1 MRDRLRR
8 VTPPIE
14 VVTRDRLPAMA
25 AVLARAFADDP
36 MIRWPLTAGD
46 DIGERIER
54 AFGSIYHGIVD
65 LELIW
70 EAGDGDGFAVWI
82 PAGMSD
88 QMFESDSAAR
98 DLVAPLTN
106 DGAARYDVLWSWIE
120 EQTPAD
126 AWYLDVLGVDPA
138 KQGAGVGSA
147 LVRFG
152 LERAARDGADAFLE
166 TAVEANVAY
175 YERFG
180 FRTVFDGRAT
190 DDAPRIWFM
199 RTGG

>member
-1 MRDRLRR
+1 
-8 VTPPIE
+8 VTVPIN

-25 AVLARAFADDP
+25 AVLARAFANDP
-36 MIRWPLTAGD
+36 MIRWPLPDGD
-46 DIGERIER
+46 GLGDRIEQT
-54 AFGSIYHGIVD
+54 FGSIYRGIVD
-65 LELIW
+65 LGLIW

-98 DLVAPLTN
+98 DLVAPLT
-106 DGAARYDVLWSWIE
+106 DDHAARYDVLWSWIE
-120 EQTPAD
+120 AQTPAD

-138 KQGAGVGSA
+138 KQGTGVGSA

-152 LERAARDGADAFLE
+152 LERAERDGADAFLE
-166 TAVEANVAY
+166 TAVEANVTY

-180 FRTVFDGRAT
+180 FRTVFDGRAAG
-190 DDAPRIWFM
+190 DAPRIWFM